1 MKKSIAE
8 RLKGK
13 IMMMIIEGNRNVE
26 GATIDPIQ
34 TIQANQAHQTEGA
47 GIGKL
52 EKIKGV
58 LIMGLIILTIQNKQI
73 TTKIIPKIIQI
84 SEICMI
90 IYNELNK

>member
-1 MKKSIAE
+1 
-8 RLKGK
+8 
-13 IMMMIIEGNRNVE
+13 MMMITEGNRNVE
-26 GATIDPIQ
+26 EATIDLIQ

-52 EKIKGV
+52 EKIKEV
-58 LIMGLIILTIQNKQI
+58 RIMGLIILTIQNKQI

-90 IYNELNK
+90 I

>member
-52 EKIKGV
+52 DKRGPHH
-58 LIMGLIILTIQNKQI
+58 GPHHSNN
-73 TTKIIPKIIQI
+73 TK
-84 SEICMI
+84 
-90 IYNELNK
+90 